1 MAVYYGV
8 VKDGVV
14 VLPEETQL
22 EEGTIVEIHP
32 TPPLSP
38 EEQVKQDL
46 LRAGVL
52 SRIARP
58 PPYRAD
64 EDRTLIVVFGEPL
77 SEQIIRE
84 RR

>member
-8 VKDGVV
+8 VKDGMVL
-14 VLPEETQL
+14 LPEEVQL
-22 EEGTIVEIHP
+22 EEGTTVEIQP

-38 EEQVKQDL
+38 EEQVRQDL
-46 LRAGVL
+46 LRTGIL

-58 PPYRAD
+58 PSYRVD
-64 EDRTLIVVFGEPL
+64 EDRTLVVVFGEPL

>member
-1 MAVYYGV
+1 M
-8 VKDGVV
+8 
-14 VLPEETQL
+14 LTEEAQL
-22 EEGTIVEIHP
+22 EEGTVVEIRP
-32 TPPLSP
+32 TLPLSP

-58 PPYRAD
+58 PPYQEEENRI
-64 EDRTLIVVFGEPL
+64 LVVVFGEPL